1 MRIPD
6 RWQDGASYERY
17 VGRWSRLVADRFVD
31 ELGAARDIR
40 WLDVGCGTGALTE
53 AIVERCDPA
62 SVIGVDPSPGF
73 LAAARARPRLAG
85 LPAVRFEEGDAMRLP
100 AADGSADVVVS
111 GLVLNFVPDPAAAL
125 AEFARVVAPGGLVA
139 AYVWDY
145 AEGMQF
151 MRRFWDAAV
160 AVDRE
165 SAALD
170 EGRRFPLCRPEP
182 LRELWMTGLG
192 GDAASVRV
200 WPIEIDTVFVDFD
213 DLWTPFLGGQGAAPA
228 YLATVTDDA
237 REAIRERM
245 RASVAAGA
253 DGSIALTA
261 RAWAVAGR
269 TPA

>member
-17 VGRWSRLVADRFVD
+17 VGRWSALVADRFVD
-31 ELGAARDIR
+31 ELGAARGIR

-125 AEFARVVAPGGLVA
+125 AEFRRVVAPDGIIGS
-139 AYVWDY
+139 YVWDY
-145 AEGMQF
+145 ADGMQL
-151 MRRFWDAAV
+151 MRLFWDAAG
-160 AVDRE
+160 AVDPL
-165 SAALD
+165 AVALD
-170 EGRRFPLCRPEP
+170 EGRRFPLCRPEA
-182 LRELWMTGLG
+182 LLEALTSALG
-192 GDAASVRV
+192 GEASSVRV
-200 WPIEIDTVFVDFD
+200 WPIEIATVFADFD
-213 DLWTPFLGGQGAAPA
+213 DLWTPFLGGQGPAPA
-228 YLATVTDDA
+228 YLATVTDGA
-237 REAIRERM
+237 REAIRERV
-245 RASVAAGA
+245 RASAPTGA

-269 TPA
+269 EPG

>member
-6 RWQDGASYERY
+6 RWQDGAPYERY

-31 ELGAARDIR
+31 ELGAARGIR

-62 SVIGVDPSPGF
+62 SVTGVDPSPGF
-73 LAAARARPRLAG
+73 LAGARARPRLAG
-85 LPAVRFEEGDAMRLP
+85 LTTVRFEEGDAMRLP

-125 AEFARVVAPGGLVA
+125 AEFGRVAAPGALVA

-145 AEGMQF
+145 AGGMQF
-151 MRRFWDAAV
+151 MRLFWDAAV
-160 AVDRE
+160 AVDPE

-182 LRELWMTGLG
+182 LRELWTTALG

-228 YLATVTDDA
+228 YLAAVTDDT
-237 REAIRERM
+237 REAIRERV
-245 RASVAAGA
+245 RASVAVGA
-253 DGSIALTA
+253 DGSMALTA

>member
-6 RWQDGASYERY
+6 RWQDGAPYERY
-17 VGRWSRLVADRFVD
+17 VGRWSRVVADRFVG
-31 ELGAARDIR
+31 ELGAARGIR
-40 WLDVGCGTGALTE
+40 WMDVGCGTGALTE

-62 SVIGVDPSPGF
+62 SVVGVDPSPGF

-85 LPAVRFEEGDAMRLP
+85 LPAVRFEEGEAQRLP
-100 AADGSADVVVS
+100 AADGSADAVVS

-125 AEFARVVAPGGLVA
+125 AEFRRVTAPGGIIGS
-139 AYVWDY
+139 YVWDY

-151 MRRFWDAAV
+151 MRLFWDAAV
-160 AVDRE
+160 AVDADA
-165 SAALD
+165 AALD
-170 EGRRFPLCRPEP
+170 EGRRFPLCRPDP
-182 LRELWMTGLG
+182 LRELWASALG
-192 GDAASVRV
+192 GDASSVRV
-200 WPIEIDTVFVDFD
+200 WPIEIDTVFADFD

-237 REAIRERM
+237 REAIRERV
-245 RASVAAGA
+245 RGSAPAGA

-269 TPA
+269 APA